1 MSISP
6 VKIAKSLKTGVK
18 NTVKKCNPS
27 KILKKA
33 KATGATKGVV
43 KKVLPTTG
51 FDPVQIL
58 AGVLLGATGIGV
70 PSAVVASSY
79 ANTTNQQAS
88 TQGSRVYSTT
98 V

>member
-6 VKIAKSLKTGVK
+6 IKMARSLKTGLK
-18 NTVKKCNPS
+18 KTVKKCNSS

-43 KKVLPTTG
+43 KKALPKG
-51 FDPVQIL
+51 FDPAQIL

-70 PSAVVASSY
+70 PSAVVATSY
-79 ANTTNQQAS
+79 ANTA
-88 TQGSRVYSTT
+88 TQNTQSKATRVYSTT
-98 V
+98 A

>member
-33 KATGATKGVV
+33 KATDATKGVV
-43 KKVLPTTG
+43 KKVLPTR

-98 V
+98 A

>member
-43 KKVLPTTG
+43 KKVLPTG

-98 V
+98 A

>member
-6 VKIAKSLKTGVK
+6 VKIAKSLKTVVK
-18 NTVKKCNPS
+18 NTAKKCNPS
-27 KILKKA
+27 KIFKKA

-43 KKVLPTTG
+43 KKVVPTG
-51 FDPVQIL
+51 FDPAQIL

-70 PSAVVASSY
+70 PSAVVVSSY
-79 ANTTNQQAS
+79 ANTTNQKGS

-98 V
+98 A